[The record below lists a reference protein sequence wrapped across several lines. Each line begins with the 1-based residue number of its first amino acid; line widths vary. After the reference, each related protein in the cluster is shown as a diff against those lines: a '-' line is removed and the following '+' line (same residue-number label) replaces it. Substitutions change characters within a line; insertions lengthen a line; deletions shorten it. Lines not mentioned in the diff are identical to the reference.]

1 MTLTPPPNV
10 CVGPWEFNNAEP
22 GVMSALMEHESFRYI
37 FDETFFNSPPQD
49 ADRKPLVQMLLL
61 IT

>member
-22 GVMSALMEHESFRYI
+22 GVMSALMEHESFRYL
-37 FDETFFNSPPQD
+37 FDETFLNPPQD